1 MLLIAINA
9 ISISLIYTSS
19 HQTEAADIAK
29 MNMHSLIHKT
39 YGQDSILNVL
49 SSFWPLDFTNISRIE
64 YTRLLI
70 GPEKEYLPFLE
81 QIFVSQMGKCF

>member
-1 MLLIAINA
+1 MQSLF
-9 ISISLIYTSS
+9 ISLIYTNS

-29 MNMHSLIHKT
+29 MNMHSLISKT
-39 YGQDSILNVL
+39 YGHDSILNVL
-49 SSFWPLDFTNISRIE
+49 SSFWPLDFADISRIE

-70 GPEKEYLPFLE
+70 GPEQEYLPSLG